1 MNITEALY
9 FRSRNCKDGKERCK
23 LNVQLQRIQCYFKLV
38 TLIKDLLEDSF
49 TLSHAG

>member
-1 MNITEALY
+1 MDTTEALY
-9 FRSRNCKDGKERCK
+9 FKSRNCKERCK
-23 LNVQLQRIQCYFKLV
+23 LNVQLQPIQCYFKLV